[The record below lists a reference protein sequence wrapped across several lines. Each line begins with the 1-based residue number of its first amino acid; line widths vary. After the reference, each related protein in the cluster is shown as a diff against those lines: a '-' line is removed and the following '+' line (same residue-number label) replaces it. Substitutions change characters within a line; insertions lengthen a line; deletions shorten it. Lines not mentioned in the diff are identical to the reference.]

1 MVSSCIN
8 NRNYVDFAEAW
19 QGRCLVAE
27 GSVEGKAQRF
37 LFLKA
42 FPDLVEGMKMKL
54 PFVGFQKIVS

>member
-1 MVSSCIN
+1 MDS
-8 NRNYVDFAEAW
+8 AEAW

-27 GSVEGKAQRF
+27 GSVEGKAQWF

-54 PFVGFQKIVS
+54 PFVGFQEIVS